1 MVGQLDEKDMGITMY
16 MCKTP
21 CELQE
26 RMQKS
31 SIDIFN
37 AIGDPLDEKL
47 DNLWLIY
54 ECAEKALIK
63 LN

>member
-21 CELQE
+21 YELRE
-26 RMQKS
+26 RIQKS
-31 SIDIFN
+31 SIEIFN

>member
-1 MVGQLDEKDMGITMY
+1 MVGQLDEKDMGIAMY
-16 MCKTP
+16 MCRP
-21 CELQE
+21 PHELQE
-26 RMQKS
+26 RIQKS
-31 SIDIFN
+31 SIEIFN

>member
-1 MVGQLDEKDMGITMY
+1 MVGQLDEKDMGIVMY
-16 MCKTP
+16 MCRP
-21 CELQE
+21 PRELHE
-26 RMQKS
+26 RIQKS

>member
-1 MVGQLDEKDMGITMY
+1 MVGQLDEKDMGIAIF
-16 MCKTP
+16 MCRPTL
-21 CELQE
+21 ELQDRIKKGSLE
-26 RMQKS
+26 
-31 SIDIFN
+31 IFN

>member
-1 MVGQLDEKDMGITMY
+1 MVGQLNEKDMGIAMY
-16 MCKTP
+16 MCKP
-21 CELQE
+21 PYELQE
-26 RMQKS
+26 RIQKS

-37 AIGDPLDEKL
+37 AIGDPLDEKI

>member
-1 MVGQLDEKDMGITMY
+1 MVGQLDEKDMGIAMY
-16 MCKTP
+16 VCKHP
-21 CELQE
+21 NELQE
-26 RMQKS
+26 SIQKS
-31 SIDIFN
+31 SIEIFN